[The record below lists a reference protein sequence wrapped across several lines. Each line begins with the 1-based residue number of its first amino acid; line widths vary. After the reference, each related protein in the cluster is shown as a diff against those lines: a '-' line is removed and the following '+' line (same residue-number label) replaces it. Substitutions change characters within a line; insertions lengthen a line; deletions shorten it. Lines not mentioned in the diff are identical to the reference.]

1 MAETKKS
8 TKSGF
13 SAEERAAMK
22 AAAAERKA
30 SQKQQDLDKALAE
43 AIAKLPDDER
53 KMAEKIDAIVRE
65 HAPMLASKTYY
76 GMPGWARD
84 GKVCVFMQPASKFKV
99 RYCTIG
105 FDPISNLDD
114 GDMWPTSFAI
124 LKDRPRRGERDHRPR
139 DEGRLLEEDRAR
151 DRELTPRNRS
161 EATASR
167 SRSTAQFT
175 CPART
180 ENVEQHARSRSYAL
194 LL

>member
-1 MAETKKS
+1 MET
-8 TKSGF
+8 G
-13 SAEERAAMK
+13 RRMK
-22 AAAAERKA
+22 AAVVKETSPGERRV
-30 SQKQQDLDKALAE
+30 ALVPD

-124 LKDRPRRGERDHRPR
+124 LKI
-139 DEGRLLEEDRAR
+139 GRAEEAKI
-151 DRELTPRNRS
+151 
-161 EATASR
+161 TALVKKAVS
-167 SRSTAQFT
+167 
-175 CPART
+175 
-180 ENVEQHARSRSYAL
+180 
-194 LL
+194 